1 MLKANRTYILLL
13 IIFTFAFFYRMLLML
28 WNGFPPGADIGLHN
42 SVIYSITGH
51 GNVDFFHNFYHMGGG
66 ISLTF
71 PGYHIFTSSIILVT
85 GLPDY
90 LAHTMVVSLFSSLV
104 VLAAFLITK
113 RVWSEPG
120 AYIVA
125 FLVAI
130 SRFDIE
136 MLMWGGYPNVIT
148 LLLIPVTLYLY
159 LQKDRFSKAPFL
171 VTGSILAGSIFL
183 THSLSAAV
191 FVAIIFLAALLVFI
205 MPKKLGTIR
214 KMGLYWLLPIVFGA
228 ILFSPVI
235 VQAVPAYL
243 THNSSLAPDPTSP
256 NTIDLATISTQTLP
270 LELVLPLFGVLAGFL
285 VFSKKYFGH
294 FLVLP
299 TFLLSMWLFVPLV
312 LTFSYLV
319 GFPID
324 SNRFLYF
331 LILPLIIFIAVLIEH
346 SSRFFAD
353 VVNKFNPSINR
364 ANRVVNV
371 RIARFLSSLTH
382 KRIYSTFILF
392 FLLFSFV
399 ALPIFMGPV
408 YNVGQSIQQFYQTMD
423 NQGFEAIEWAK
434 TNTPKDAAFVSDALY
449 GWWFG
454 GFAQRPTYSAV
465 DPQYLT
471 INDEYNK
478 TLFARNLLDTD
489 YLMDNGLVQVREDG
503 GYLARHNP
511 EILATLNWTYFP
523 YSFFNF
529 GSNETQIRYRVYNE
543 ANENYTPYSVYLDA
557 LKVKEMAIKT
567 RVADYN
573 QSLVLEATTTITR
586 GNEYFNCTQQ
596 TTVQR
601 GQRFVNLTTTIDS
614 TVPGV
619 VLDWLDVEVKSNGK
633 EQISIG
639 DSKTIA
645 LLAEDVKVFGQI
657 IFTSNQPETRIKL
670 GNWATQST
678 IELQYNLDGKP
689 YAQTQI
695 SASAYSITD
704 DLSIYHDQARK
715 SSLLNNQ
722 LILNL
727 NPNQPSKNIDF
738 EQVFNYQTEIQS
750 YNVSYIACRV
760 PEMYPKFL
768 KDPSFSLV
776 YMNEAESSKV
786 LNNEIAIF
794 KVNGNLK

>member
-1 MLKANRTYILLL
+1 MLKANRKYLLL
-13 IIFTFAFFYRMLLML
+13 FFIFIFSFIYRLVLML

-51 GNVDFFHNFYHMGGG
+51 GNVDFVYNFYHMGGG

-71 PGYHIFTSSIILVT
+71 PGYHIFTSSIMLMT
-85 GLPDY
+85 GLPDFI
-90 LAHTMVVSLFSSLV
+90 AHTAVVSLFSSLI

-113 RVWSEPG
+113 YVWSEPA

-125 FLVAI
+125 FLAAI

-159 LQKDRFSKAPFL
+159 VQKERFSKTPFL
-171 VTGSILAGSIFL
+171 VTGSILVGSIFL

-191 FVAIIFLAALLVFI
+191 FVAIIFLTALFVFI
-205 MPKKLGTIR
+205 MPKRLGTTR
-214 KMGLYWLLPIVFGA
+214 KTGLYWLLPIVFGA
-228 ILFSPVI
+228 ILVSPFI
-235 VQAVPAYL
+235 IQAVPVYL

-256 NTIDLATISTQTLP
+256 NTIDLATISTQALP

-285 VFSKKYFGH
+285 VFSKKHFGR

-299 TFLLSMWLFVPLV
+299 TFLLSLWLFVPLV

-331 LILPLIIFIAVLIEH
+331 LILPLIVFIAVLIEH
-346 SSRFFAD
+346 SSGFFAD
-353 VVNKFNPSINR
+353 VVNKFIPSANG

-371 RIARFLSSLTH
+371 KIARFLSSLTH
-382 KRIYSTFILF
+382 KRIYSAFVLF

-408 YNVGQSIQQFYQTMD
+408 YNAGLSIQHFYQTMD

-434 TNTPKDAAFVSDALY
+434 NNTPKDAAFVSDALY

-471 INDEYNK
+471 NNDEYNK

-489 YLMDNGLVQVREDG
+489 YLLDNGLVQVREDG
-503 GYLARHNP
+503 GYLARFNP

-523 YSFFNF
+523 YSFFTF
-529 GSNETQIRYRVYNE
+529 GSNETQIRYDVN
-543 ANENYTPYSVYLDA
+543 NGVNVTQYSVYVNA
-557 LKVKEMAIKT
+557 LEVKEMGMKT
-567 RVADYN
+567 TVADNN
-573 QSLVLEATTTITR
+573 QSLILEATTTVTR
-586 GNEYFNCTQQ
+586 GNEYFNYTQQ
-596 TTVQR
+596 TTIHR

-619 VLDWLDVEVKSNGK
+619 VLTWLDVNVKSNGK

-639 DSKTIA
+639 DPKTIG
-645 LLAEDVKVFGQI
+645 LLAEDVKVFGQL
-657 IFTSNQPETRIKL
+657 IFTSNQPEFGVEL
-670 GNWATQST
+670 GNVLTPSA
-678 IELQYNLDGKP
+678 IKLQYNLEEKQHV
-689 YAQTQI
+689 QTQI

-704 DLSIYHDQARK
+704 DLSIYRDQARK
-715 SSLLNNQ
+715 SSLLNSQ
-722 LILNL
+722 LALNL
-727 NPNQPSKNIDF
+727 NPNQTSKNVDF
-738 EQVFNYQTEIQS
+738 EQVFNYRTEIQS

-760 PEMYPKFL
+760 PEIYPKFQ

-776 YMNEAESSKV
+776 FMNEAESSKV
-786 LNNEIAIF
+786 INNEIAIF